1 MPSETVPLNDRTVG
15 KLMNITYD
23 LETKVMRIVID
34 VTDDNF
40 KEEVLRNMDLKD
52 KITFKGEDVIWVAS
66 LKK

>member
-1 MPSETVPLNDRTVG
+1 MNEKSVG

-23 LETKVMRIVID
+23 TEKKTMRIVID

-40 KEEVLRNMDLKD
+40 KEEILRNFELKD
-52 KITFKGEDVIWVAS
+52 KIIFKGEDVIWVAS